1 MTASSYAMQTLL
13 WSLRCHHSRVFISE
27 SFEIC
32 YNVQDVVL
40 FLFLGQHVVASLSAQ
55 AAPHLHFVDFSEFPY
70 VCGGVVDGAYKF

>member
-13 WSLRCHHSRVFISE
+13 LSLRCHRSCVVISQGI
-27 SFEIC
+27 EIC

-55 AAPHLHFVDFSEFPY
+55 AAPHLHFVDFIEYSY
-70 VCGGVVDGAYKF
+70 VCCAVVDEAYKF